1 MHSVVETPT
10 FATAADRAGLT
21 ESMLGRVIDAVAA
34 EPRGSKPALEIEGL
48 YLRVLRRTETGA
60 EEDVEVLH
68 YFAGD
73 DIPVFLL
80 DIAFI
85 GEPLSL
91 TKRQRVELAE
101 TLSEIAPQYRASVRA
116 KVVEFKSKPNG

>member
-34 EPRGSKPALEIEGL
+34 EPRGGKPALEIEGL

>member
-34 EPRGSKPALEIEGL
+34 EPRGGKPALEIEGL
-48 YLRVLRRTETGA
+48 YLLVLRRTETGA